1 MIDFDE
7 KKIIEKADKLY
18 ALRGEL
24 EAVADKVCEADLTIF
39 CLLPQVDLW
48 QHLNHLPI

>member
-1 MIDFDE
+1 MRNKTGGRKKMIDFDE

-24 EAVADKVCEADLTIF
+24 EAVADKV
-39 CLLPQVDLW
+39 
-48 QHLNHLPI
+48 

>member
-24 EAVADKVCEADLTIF
+24 EAVADKVCEAGFDNIL
-39 CLLPQVDLW
+39 LLPQVDLW